1 MGTMDSLTLNDAEIS
16 GPDRLS
22 NVCKAWFLEIA
33 GLTCELFL
41 PNEQY
46 QLLVFVFE
54 VQKETDIV
62 TKK

>member
-1 MGTMDSLTLNDAEIS
+1 MDSLPLKDAETS
-16 GPDRLS
+16 GPARLS
-22 NVCKAWFLEIA
+22 NVCKAWLLEIA

-41 PNEQY
+41 PKEQY

-54 VQKETDIV
+54 VQKETGIV